1 MNKSLSGFQRLGLL
15 LFCLIGCEDNRLPV
29 EKEGLDIYYSSVS
42 VCSCSKSAIDVLNAL
57 IEDEEQLYI
66 DMFQEL
72 RMNCLTKFGTQLF
85 TPSHCNDPDTIGE
98 LMDSLYTLGID
109 ING

>member
-1 MNKSLSGFQRLGLL
+1 MRRLGLL
-15 LFCLIGCEDNRLPV
+15 LLSLIGCEDDRIPL
-29 EKEGLDIYYSSVS
+29 EKEKLDIYYSSVS
-42 VCSCSKSAIDVLNAL
+42 VCDCSRSAIDVLSAL
-57 IEDEEQLYI
+57 IEDEQQLYI

-85 TPSHCNDPDTIGE
+85 TPTECNDPDTIGE
-98 LMDSLYTLGID
+98 LVDSLYTLGID

>member
-1 MNKSLSGFQRLGLL
+1 MRRLL
-15 LFCLIGCEDNRLPV
+15 LFFLLIGCADERIPL
-29 EKEGLDIYYSSVS
+29 EKEKLDIYYSSVS
-42 VCSCSKSAIDVLNAL
+42 VCDCSRSAIDVLSAL
-57 IEDEEQLYI
+57 IEDEQQLYI

-85 TPSHCNDPDTIGE
+85 TPTECNDPDAIGE
-98 LMDSLYTLGID
+98 LVDSLYTMGID

>member
-1 MNKSLSGFQRLGLL
+1 MKRLILSLI
-15 LFCLIGCEDNRLPV
+15 LFSCVDERVATKED
-29 EKEGLDIYYSSVS
+29 LDIYYSSVS
-42 VCSCSKSAIDVLNAL
+42 VCSCSKSAIGVLSAL
-57 IEDEEQLYI
+57 IEDEQQLYI

-85 TPSHCNDPDTIGE
+85 IPSHCNDPDTIGE
-98 LMDSLYTLGID
+98 LIDSLYSMGID

>member
-1 MNKSLSGFQRLGLL
+1 MKRLL
-15 LFCLIGCEDNRLPV
+15 LFFLLISCEDNRLPI
-29 EKEGLDIYYSSVS
+29 EKERSDIYYSSVS
-42 VCSCSKSAIDVLNAL
+42 VCSCSKSAIDVLSAL
-57 IEDEEQLYI
+57 IEDEQQLYI

-85 TPSHCNDPDTIGE
+85 TPTECNNPDTIGE
-98 LMDSLYTLGID
+98 LIDSLYTLGID

>member
-1 MNKSLSGFQRLGLL
+1 VRRLGLL
-15 LFCLIGCEDNRLPV
+15 LLSLIGCADERLPL

-42 VCSCSKSAIDVLNAL
+42 VCDCSKSAIDVLSAL
-57 IEDEEQLYI
+57 IEDEQQLYI

-85 TPSHCNDPDTIGE
+85 TPTDCNDPDTIGE
-98 LMDSLYTLGID
+98 LVDSLYTLGID

>member
-1 MNKSLSGFQRLGLL
+1 MKRLL
-15 LFCLIGCEDNRLPV
+15 LFFLLISCEDNRLPI
-29 EKEGLDIYYSSVS
+29 EKERLDIYYSSVS
-42 VCSCSKSAIDVLNAL
+42 VCSCSKSAIDVLSAL
-57 IEDEEQLYI
+57 IEDGDQLYI

-85 TPSHCNDPDTIGE
+85 LPTDCNDPDEIGE
-98 LMDSLYTLGID
+98 LLDSLYTMGID

>member
-1 MNKSLSGFQRLGLL
+1 MKRLL
-15 LFCLIGCEDNRLPV
+15 LFFLLLSCADERLPL
-29 EKEGLDIYYSSVS
+29 EKERLDIYYSSVS
-42 VCSCSKSAIDVLNAL
+42 VCSCSKSAIDVLSAL
-57 IEDEEQLYI
+57 IEDEQQLYI

-85 TPSHCNDPDTIGE
+85 TPTECNDPDTIGE
-98 LMDSLYTLGID
+98 LMDSLYTMGID

>member
-1 MNKSLSGFQRLGLL
+1 MKRLL
-15 LFCLIGCEDNRLPV
+15 LFFLLLSCEDDRLPV
-29 EKEGLDIYYSSVS
+29 EKERLDIYYSSVS
-42 VCSCSKSAIDVLNAL
+42 VCDCSKSAIDVLSAL
-57 IEDEEQLYI
+57 IEDEQHLYI

-85 TPSHCNDPDTIGE
+85 IPTDCNDPDTIGD
-98 LMDSLYTLGID
+98 LVDSLYSLGID

>member
-1 MNKSLSGFQRLGLL
+1 M
-15 LFCLIGCEDNRLPV
+15 
-29 EKEGLDIYYSSVS
+29 DIYYSSVS
-42 VCSCSKSAIDVLNAL
+42 VCSCSKSAIDVLSAL
-57 IEDEEQLYI
+57 IEDEQQLYI

-85 TPSHCNDPDTIGE
+85 TPTECNDPDTIGE
-98 LMDSLYTLGID
+98 LMDSLYTMGID

>member
-1 MNKSLSGFQRLGLL
+1 MKRLLL
-15 LFCLIGCEDNRLPV
+15 LFLLLSCEDDRLPL
-29 EKEGLDIYYSSVS
+29 EKEELNIYYSSVS
-42 VCSCSKSAIDVLNAL
+42 VCDYSKSAIDVLSAL
-57 IEDEEQLYI
+57 IEDEQQLYI

-85 TPSHCNDPDTIGE
+85 TPTDCNDPDTIGE
-98 LMDSLYTLGID
+98 LVDSLYTLGID

>member
-1 MNKSLSGFQRLGLL
+1 MKRLGLL
-15 LFCLIGCEDNRLPV
+15 LFCLISCEDQRLPL
-29 EKEGLDIYYSSVS
+29 EKEELDIYYSSVS
-42 VCSCSKSAIDVLNAL
+42 VCSCSKSAIGVLSAL
-57 IEDEEQLYI
+57 IEDEQQLYI

-85 TPSHCNDPDTIGE
+85 IPTDCNDPDTIGE
-98 LMDSLYTLGID
+98 LVDSLYSLGID

>member
-1 MNKSLSGFQRLGLL
+1 MKRLL
-15 LFCLIGCEDNRLPV
+15 LFFLLISCEDNRLPI
-29 EKEGLDIYYSSVS
+29 EKERLDIYYSSVS
-42 VCSCSKSAIDVLNAL
+42 VCSCSKSAIDVLSAL
-57 IEDEEQLYI
+57 IEDEQQLYI

-85 TPSHCNDPDTIGE
+85 TPTECNNPDTIGE
-98 LMDSLYTLGID
+98 LIDSLYTLGID

>member
-1 MNKSLSGFQRLGLL
+1 MRRLGVLL
-15 LFCLIGCEDNRLPV
+15 LSLIGCADERLPL
-29 EKEGLDIYYSSVS
+29 EKEKLDIYYSSVS
-42 VCSCSKSAIDVLNAL
+42 VCDCSRSAIDVLSAL
-57 IEDEEQLYI
+57 IEDEQQLYI

-85 TPSHCNDPDTIGE
+85 TPTDCNDPDTIGE
-98 LMDSLYTLGID
+98 LVDSLYTLGID

>member
-1 MNKSLSGFQRLGLL
+1 MRRLL
-15 LFCLIGCEDNRLPV
+15 LFFLLIGCADERIPL
-29 EKEGLDIYYSSVS
+29 EKEKLDIYYSSVS
-42 VCSCSKSAIDVLNAL
+42 VCDCSRSAIDVLSAL
-57 IEDEEQLYI
+57 IEDEQQLYI

-85 TPSHCNDPDTIGE
+85 TPTECNDPDAIGE
-98 LMDSLYTLGID
+98 LLDSLYTMGID

>member
-1 MNKSLSGFQRLGLL
+1 MNKYFGIFQRLGLL
-15 LFCLIGCEDNRLPV
+15 LFCLIGCEDNRLPL

-42 VCSCSKSAIDVLNAL
+42 VCSCSKSAIDVLSAL

-85 TPSHCNDPDTIGE
+85 TTTECNEPDTIGE

>member
-1 MNKSLSGFQRLGLL
+1 MRRLGLL
-15 LFCLIGCEDNRLPV
+15 LLSLIGCADERLPL

-42 VCSCSKSAIDVLNAL
+42 VCDCSKSAIDVLSAL
-57 IEDEEQLYI
+57 IEDEQQLYI

-85 TPSHCNDPDTIGE
+85 TPTDCNDPDTIGE
-98 LMDSLYTLGID
+98 LVDSLYTLGID